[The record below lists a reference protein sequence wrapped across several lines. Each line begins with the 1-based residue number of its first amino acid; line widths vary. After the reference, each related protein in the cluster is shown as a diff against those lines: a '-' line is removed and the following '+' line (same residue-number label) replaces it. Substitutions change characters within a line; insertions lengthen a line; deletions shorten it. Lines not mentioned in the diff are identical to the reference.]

1 MDMVCI
7 VFNDKQKADECLTLL
22 RSLKDQALFE
32 LVDACIATRD
42 ESGKV
47 HLEQA
52 FPRAGIGVGIG
63 AFGGLAWG
71 LMLAFLFSFNPA
83 VGAAAGIVTT
93 GTAGGIIGKLSDYG
107 IDDQFI
113 QRIADELQPGTS
125 AIFVLFGR
133 LTPDKVLPHLRQ
145 FNGTILTSNLPAE
158 REERL
163 RAALAPLVEQQAGD
177 SSAAQPLKPD
187 LTLEATR

>member
-1 MDMVCI
+1 MDMACI
-7 VFNDKQKADECLTLL
+7 VFNDKQKADECLNLL
-22 RSLKDQALFE
+22 RSLNDEALFD

-47 HLEQA
+47 QLEQA
-52 FPRAGIGVGIG
+52 FPRTGIGVGIG

-71 LMLAFLFSFNPA
+71 LMLAFLCSFNPA
-83 VGAAAGIVTT
+83 VATAAGIVAT
-93 GTAGGIIGKLSDYG
+93 GTVGGLIGKLSDYG
-107 IDDQFI
+107 IDDEFI

-133 LTPDKVLPHLRQ
+133 LTPDKVLPQLRQ
-145 FNGTILTSNLPAE
+145 LNGTILTSDLPAE

-163 RAALAPLVEQQAGD
+163 RAALLPLAEQQAGD
-177 SSAAQPLKPD
+177 TPACNN
-187 LTLEATR
+187 

>member
-7 VFNDKQKADECLTLL
+7 VFNEKQKADECLTLL
-22 RSLKDQALFE
+22 RSLKDEELFE
-32 LVDACIATRD
+32 LLDACIATRD

-52 FPRAGIGVGIG
+52 FPRAGIGAGIG
-63 AFGGLAWG
+63 AFGGMAWG
-71 LMLAFLFSFNPA
+71 LMLAFLCSFNPP
-83 VGAAAGIVTT
+83 VAAAVGIVTM
-93 GTAGGIIGKLSDYG
+93 GTAGGIVGRLSDYG

-145 FNGTILTSNLPAE
+145 LNGTILTSNLPAE

-163 RAALAPLVEQQAGD
+163 RAALAPLAEQQAGD
-177 SSAAQPLKPD
+177 TPP
-187 LTLEATR
+187 RNP